1 VVVRPVLHLAAALN
15 SLNKFTRNFNMLLNE
30 MFNDNNGDFQDLSQ
44 DNSVAKPR
52 DLRKVKLTLAQI
64 NQLRKMNDQR
74 NVEYAEEITRVRK
87 QYGAT
92 AAPQPGL

>member
-1 VVVRPVLHLAAALN
+1 
-15 SLNKFTRNFNMLLNE
+15 MLLNE
-30 MFNDNNGDFQDLSQ
+30 MFNDDNGEYQDLSR
-44 DNSVAKPR
+44 DNSVAKTH
-52 DLRKVKLTLAQI
+52 DLRKTKLTLAQI

-74 NVEYAEEITRVRK
+74 NVEYVEEIMKVRK

>member
-1 VVVRPVLHLAAALN
+1 
-15 SLNKFTRNFNMLLNE
+15 
-30 MFNDNNGDFQDLSQ
+30 MFNDDNGEYQDLSR
-44 DNSVAKPR
+44 DNSVAKTH
-52 DLRKVKLTLAQI
+52 DLRKTKLTLAQI

-74 NVEYAEEITRVRK
+74 NVEYVEEIMKVRK

>member
-1 VVVRPVLHLAAALN
+1 MILA
-15 SLNKFTRNFNMLLNE
+15 E
-30 MFNDNNGDFQDLSQ
+30 MFDHQDSEYQDLSQ
-44 DNSVAKPR
+44 DQSVEKLH
-52 DLRKVKLTLAQI
+52 DLRKTRLTLAQI

-74 NVEYAEEITRVRK
+74 NVEYVEQITKVRK